1 MFVLPRIIIGIL
13 LFHGCLTWG
22 KMSSKAPSPVGF
34 VTSVHPALA
43 FWLANEYGSRAL
55 TPKLTKIQANA
66 VALDR
71 WVGSE

>member
-43 FWLANEYGSRAL
+43 FWLANEYGSLAL